1 MKKYYSFNLSLKLAN
16 PAKGFT
22 ASSVSGFMPSGADN
36 TGSITIPSFRGKS
49 FKFNDMDSI
58 VKSKRLISSGIPS
71 ALASNSSSEVKFSSC
86 LSMSAK

>member
-1 MKKYYSFNLSLKLAN
+1 
-16 PAKGFT
+16 
-22 ASSVSGFMPSGADN
+22 MPSGADN